1 MPISPSKTLHP
12 GHRLKRSEILQRIE
26 REILVLDGGYGTTF
40 QQNGLKPGQ
49 PPEDLLFEKP
59 DLVERV
65 HRMYVEAGADI
76 VLTNTFGAC
85 PTRLEDVSIPASR
98 TAEIN
103 HRAVEVARRATQG
116 RALVAGNIGPSGKLI
131 APLGELSFDDAI
143 ANYTAQVK
151 PLVEAGID
159 LIVIETIIDIRE
171 LKAIV
176 CAIRDHFDG
185 FVIAQMAFNEDARA
199 FTGTEPEALA
209 TVLEAMDVDAIGA
222 NCSVG
227 PDLLVP
233 VLQRMGRVTAM
244 PICVEPNAGLPRLVK
259 GENFWPGKPEDFT
272 EFAAQFVAAGA
283 NFIGSC
289 CGSTPE
295 FTRAIRDVVKRM
307 EPVPRSP
314 APYTKLAS
322 RFDMLRIGDG
332 FPIPM
337 VGERINPTGR
347 KRLQAELK
355 AGNFAFVRDEA
366 VSQVA
371 QGAAILDCNV
381 GVGGLEFDEPRTMV
395 EAVRVLQSAVRVPIQ
410 IDSPDIAALEQGLK
424 EADGKPIVN
433 SISLESPERID
444 PLLPLIRRYGA
455 AVLGLAIG
463 EDGIPDTWE
472 GRLAVAERI
481 VEKCLAAGIAR
492 QDILIDCIT
501 MPASAD
507 TSKVWATITA
517 LREVKARLGVR
528 TALGVSNVSFGLPRR
543 PIVTKTMLAMALAN
557 GLDFPIVNPGD
568 AEIREVIHAANLL
581 QNRDP
586 DSARYLEEYG
596 TGEKKASRRTTK
608 IDPATIP
615 VTELLYQSIVEG
627 DRDNVLDWI
636 DRALAEGMTPM
647 DINNL
652 HLVRGMNEVGRLFND
667 KVYFL
672 PQVILSAETM
682 QKAFKKLRPLLPKD
696 DNLRRGCFVVAT
708 VRGDVHDIGK
718 NIVAA
723 VMENHGWEVH
733 NLGKNIPREA
743 IVDAACEKKADLVGL
758 SALMTTTMV
767 EMKRVI
773 DHFVERGMPESKIII
788 GGAVTSQK
796 YAEEIGAA
804 GWGRDAVDAVHKA
817 SAICGHEDAKVA
829 PSAPTKA
836 G

>member
-1 MPISPSKTLHP
+1 
-12 GHRLKRSEILQRIE
+12 LKRSELHDRIR
-26 REILVLDGGYGTTF
+26 REILVIDGGYGTTF

-49 PPEDLLFEKP
+49 APEGLMMEKP
-59 DLVERV
+59 ALVEAV
-65 HRMYVEAGADI
+65 HREYVEAGADI
-76 VLTNTFGAC
+76 ILTNTFGAC
-85 PTRLEDVSIPASR
+85 PTRLEDVGIPGSR

-103 HRAVEVARRATQG
+103 RRAVELARRAVKGTST
-116 RALVAGNIGPSGKLI
+116 LVAGNIGPSGKLI
-131 APLGELSFDDAI
+131 TPLGDLTFDDAI
-143 ANYTAQVK
+143 ANYVSQVK
-151 PLVEAGID
+151 SLVEAGVD

-171 LKAIV
+171 LKAIL
-176 CAIRDHFDG
+176 CAVRDHFDG

-199 FTGTEPEALA
+199 FTGTEPEALV
-209 TVLEAMDVDAIGA
+209 TVVEAMDVDAVGA

-233 VLQRMGRVTAM
+233 VLERMGRVTAM
-244 PICVEPNAGLPRLVK
+244 PLCVEPNAGLPRLVN
-259 GENFWPGKPEDFT
+259 GLNHWPGKPEDFT
-272 EFAAQFVAAGA
+272 EFAARFVAAGA

-295 FTRAIRDVVKRM
+295 FTRAIRDVVKKM
-307 EPVPRSP
+307 EPVPRTDP
-314 APYTKLAS
+314 NYTKLAS
-322 RFDMLRIGDG
+322 RFEMLRVGDG

-337 VGERINPTGR
+337 IGERINPTGR
-347 KRLQAELK
+347 KRLKEELRTRNY
-355 AGNFAFVRDEA
+355 GFVRDEA

-381 GVGGLEFDEPRTMV
+381 GVGGLQFDEPATMV
-395 EAVRVLQSAVRVPIQ
+395 EAIRSIQSAVRVPVQ
-410 IDSPDIAALEQGLK
+410 IDSPDIKALEWGLK

-433 SISLESPERID
+433 SVSLESLERID
-444 PLLPLIRRYGA
+444 PVLPLIRRYGA

-472 GRLAVAERI
+472 GRLKVAERI
-481 VEKCLAAGIAR
+481 VERCMAHGIR
-492 QDILIDCIT
+492 RNDIVIDCIT

-507 TSKVWATITA
+507 PSKVWATIRA
-517 LREVKARLGVR
+517 LREVKERLGVR

-543 PIVTKTMLAMALAN
+543 PVVTKTMLAMALAN

-568 AEIREVIHAANLL
+568 VEIREVILAANLL

-586 DSARYLEEYG
+586 DGMRYLEEFG
-596 TGEKKASRRTTK
+596 GDITKKRAMVQK
-608 IDPATIP
+608 VDPATVPIGD
-615 VTELLYQSIVEG
+615 LLYNAIVEG
-627 DRDNVLDWI
+627 DRDNILTWVE
-636 DRALAEGMTPM
+636 RALTEKMTPM

-652 HLVRGMNEVGRLFND
+652 HLVRGMNEVGRRFND
-667 KVYFL
+667 KIYFL

-682 QKAFKKLRPLLPKD
+682 QMAFNKLRPLLPKD
-696 DNLRRGCFVVAT
+696 DSIRKGCFVVAT

-733 NLGKNIPREA
+733 NLGKNVPRET
-743 IVDAACEKKADLVGL
+743 IAAKAVELKAQLVGL
-758 SALMTTTMV
+758 SALMTTTMI

-773 DHFVERGMPESKIII
+773 DHFREQGLHDVKIII

-796 YAEEIGAA
+796 YSEEIDAA
-804 GWGRDAVDAVHKA
+804 GWGRDAVDAVKKA
-817 SAICGHEDAKVA
+817 DVILKLGKNAAA
-829 PSAPTKA
+829 PAHPA